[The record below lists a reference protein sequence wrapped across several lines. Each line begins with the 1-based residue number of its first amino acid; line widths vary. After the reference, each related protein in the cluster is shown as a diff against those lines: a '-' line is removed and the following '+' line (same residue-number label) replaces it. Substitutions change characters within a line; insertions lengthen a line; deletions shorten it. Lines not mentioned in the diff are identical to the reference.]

1 MQHFEIEP
9 LQAGLAIID
18 RLVVVVQ
25 VQALAGSIAV
35 TNQRIPLIDIGTLQR
50 GHIGDRME
58 NLRRSGR

>member
-35 TNQRIPLIDIGTLQR
+35 TNQRIPLIDICLWQQSHSTVASMMQ
-50 GHIGDRME
+50 M
-58 NLRRSGR
+58 